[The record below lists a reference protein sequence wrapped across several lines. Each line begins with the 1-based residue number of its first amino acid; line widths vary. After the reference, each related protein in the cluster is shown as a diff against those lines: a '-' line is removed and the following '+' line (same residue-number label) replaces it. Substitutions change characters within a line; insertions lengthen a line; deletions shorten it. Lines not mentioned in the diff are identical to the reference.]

1 MFCTKCG
8 SPLPD
13 GAEACGV
20 CEGKKALPEPA
31 AEHRPLLFPVQEEP
45 PEPLIPKKRIPGWAL
60 ALAILGLLVLLS
72 GLVVTAALYGT
83 DKRNDHSVSKIQGI
97 NNTLYKNG
105 LKYIEDF
112 RSSAFTAEL
121 DQSMMSQQEAY
132 KISDTYSAQI
142 HALAGENSTDGEKLF
157 VDVIDN
163 VWQAEYWA
171 KIAAYYEK
179 KDFVTKWLYETFI
192 SKGNAADFRRQADD
206 AYNLLI
212 QADSLDDL
220 NYIKEKESTK

>member
-13 GAEACGV
+13 GAKTCSV
-20 CEGKKALPEPA
+20 CEGAKNLPEPA
-31 AEHRPLLFPVQEEP
+31 VEHRPLLFPIPEEQPIPPVQ
-45 PEPLIPKKRIPGWAL
+45 KKRLPGWAL
-60 ALAILGLLVLLS
+60 ALAIVGLLAVLGVLI
-72 GLVVTAALYGT
+72 VTAALYGT
-83 DKRNDHSVSKIQGI
+83 DKRSDHSVSKIQGI
-97 NNTLYKNG
+97 NNTLYQNG
-105 LKYIEDF
+105 LRYIEDF

-142 HALAGENSTDGEKLF
+142 HALAGENSTDEEKLY
-157 VDVIDN
+157 VDVIDD

-171 KIAAYYEK
+171 KIASYYDK

-192 SKGNAADFRRQADD
+192 SKGNAADFRRQADNL
-206 AYNLLI
+206 YNLLI
-212 QADSLDDL
+212 QADSEDDL
-220 NYIKEKESTK
+220 KYIKEKASTK

>member
-13 GAEACGV
+13 GAQACGV
-20 CEGKKALPEPA
+20 CEGPKALPKPT
-31 AEHRPLLFPVQEEP
+31 AEHHPLLFPVTEEP
-45 PEPLIPKKRIPGWAL
+45 PELPVHKKRIPGWAL
-60 ALAILGLLVLLS
+60 ALVIVGLLALLG
-72 GLVVTAALYGT
+72 GLVVTAALYGA
-83 DKRNDHSVSKIQGI
+83 DKRNDHSVSTIQGI
-97 NNTLYKNG
+97 NNTLYRNG
-105 LKYIEDF
+105 LRYIEDF

-142 HALAGENSTDGEKLF
+142 HALAGVSSTDEEKLF
-157 VDVIDN
+157 VDVIDD

-171 KIAAYYEK
+171 KIAAYYDK

-220 NYIKEKESTK
+220 NYIKEKESSK